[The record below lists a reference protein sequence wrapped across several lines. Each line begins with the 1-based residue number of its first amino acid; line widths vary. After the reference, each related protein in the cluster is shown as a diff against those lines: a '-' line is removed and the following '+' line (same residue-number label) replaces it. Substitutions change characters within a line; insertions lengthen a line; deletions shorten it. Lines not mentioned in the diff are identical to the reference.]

1 MSLTHARL
9 SHRAETAAVLVRGA
23 GVAGLAAALELSRR
37 GLSVTVA
44 DTRLEPGHGA
54 SFYAGG
60 MLAPWC
66 EAETAGPE
74 VLKLGLEAADW
85 WDAAVPGLVSRKGTL
100 VLCPPRDQAELRRFA
115 SRSSGHHM
123 VDADGIAELEP
134 ALAGRFMTGLFFE
147 NEAHLDPRLAMTAL
161 WKQLEAQGVTF
172 RLGDEA
178 QGAETD
184 ASLVIDCSGPGAIGR
199 MPGLRGVRGEMLY
212 LETTE
217 ISLSRPVRLLHP
229 RHPLYVV
236 PRGGGR
242 FMVGAT
248 MIESD
253 GGGPVT
259 ARSVMELANTAYA
272 LHPAFGE
279 ARIVELG
286 AGVRPAFD
294 DNMPRVVAEPQRLP
308 KGADLAVAGMYRHG
322 FLLAPAL
329 ARQAADMAMR
339 QLTET
344 KEGANR

>member
-1 MSLTHARL
+1 MRQTHSRL
-9 SHRAETAAVLVRGA
+9 SRLSGSSTVLVRGA
-23 GVAGLAAALELSRR
+23 GVAGLAAALELSRL
-37 GLSVTVA
+37 GLAVTVA
-44 DTRLEPGHGA
+44 DTGPAPGHGA

-115 SRSSGHHM
+115 SRSAGHRM
-123 VDADGIAELEP
+123 VDAAEIAELEP
-134 ALAGRFMTGLFFE
+134 ALAGRFLTGLFFE
-147 NEAHLDPRLAMTAL
+147 SEAHLDPRLAMAAL

-172 RLGDEA
+172 RLGDAA
-178 QGAETD
+178 QRAESE
-184 ASLVIDCSGPGAIGR
+184 ASLVIDCTGPGAIDR
-199 MPGLRGVRGEMLY
+199 VQGLRGVRGEMLY
-212 LETTE
+212 LETSE

-253 GGGPVT
+253 DGGPVT
-259 ARSVMELANTAYA
+259 ARSVMELTNTAYA

-294 DNMPRVVAEPQRLP
+294 DNMPRVVAEREHLP
-308 KGADLAVAGMYRHG
+308 PGTDLAVAGMYRHG

-329 ARQAADMAMR
+329 ARQAADMAARRLMEN
-339 QLTET
+339 T
-344 KEGANR
+344 GDANT

>member
-1 MSLTHARL
+1 MRQTHSRL
-9 SHRAETAAVLVRGA
+9 SRLSGSSTVLVRGA
-23 GVAGLAAALELSRR
+23 GVAGLASALELSRL
-37 GLSVTVA
+37 GLAVTVA
-44 DTRLEPGHGA
+44 DTSPVPGHGA

-85 WDAAVPGLVSRKGTL
+85 WEAAVPGLVSRKGTL

-115 SRSSGHHM
+115 SRSSGHRQ
-123 VDADGIAELEP
+123 VNAAEIAELEP

-147 NEAHLDPRLAMTAL
+147 SEAHLDPRLAMTAL
-161 WKQLEAQGVTF
+161 WQQLEAQGVTF
-172 RLGDEA
+172 RLGDAA
-178 QGAETD
+178 QGTESE

-212 LETTE
+212 LETGE

-253 GGGPVT
+253 DGGPVT
-259 ARSVMELANTAYA
+259 ARSVMELTNTAYA

-294 DNMPRVVAEPQRLP
+294 DNMPRVVAERERLP
-308 KGADLAVAGMYRHG
+308 QGTDLAVAGMYRHG

-329 ARQAADMAMR
+329 ARQAADMAAR
-339 QLTET
+339 RLLEN
-344 KEGANR
+344 KGDAKP

>member
-1 MSLTHARL
+1 MRQTHSRL
-9 SHRAETAAVLVRGA
+9 SRLSGSSTVLVRGA
-23 GVAGLAAALELSRR
+23 GVAGLASALELSRL
-37 GLSVTVA
+37 GLAVTVA
-44 DTRLEPGHGA
+44 DTSPVPGHGA

-85 WDAAVPGLVSRKGTL
+85 WEAAVPGLVSRKGTL

-115 SRSSGHHM
+115 SRSSGHRM
-123 VDADGIAELEP
+123 VDAAEIAELEP

-172 RLGDEA
+172 RLGDAA

-199 MPGLRGVRGEMLY
+199 MDGLRGVRGEMLY
-212 LETTE
+212 LETGE

-253 GGGPVT
+253 DGGPVT
-259 ARSVMELANTAYA
+259 ARSVMELTNTAYA

-294 DNMPRVVAEPQRLP
+294 DNMPRVVAERERLP
-308 KGADLAVAGMYRHG
+308 QGTDLAVAGMYRHG

-329 ARQAADMAMR
+329 ARQAADMAAR
-339 QLTET
+339 RLLEN
-344 KEGANR
+344 KGDAKP

>member
-1 MSLTHARL
+1 MSLTHAGL
-9 SHRAETAAVLVRGA
+9 SHAAETAAVLVRGA

-44 DTRLEPGHGA
+44 DTNSKPGHGA

-100 VLCPPRDQAELRRFA
+100 VLCPPRDQVELRRFA
-115 SRSSGHHM
+115 SRSSGHRM
-123 VDADGIAELEP
+123 VDAAEIAELEP
-134 ALAGRFMTGLFFE
+134 VLAGRFRTGLFFE
-147 NEAHLDPRLAMTAL
+147 EEAHLDPRLAMTAL
-161 WKQLEAQGVTF
+161 WKQLEAQGVSF

-236 PRGGGR
+236 PRGRGR

-253 GGGPVT
+253 DGGPVT

-294 DNMPRVVAEPQRLP
+294 DNMPRVVTEPERLP
-308 KGADLAVAGMYRHG
+308 QGADLAVAGMYRHG

-329 ARQAADMAMR
+329 ARQAADMAAR
-339 QLTET
+339 QLMET
-344 KEGANR
+344 RGGANP

>member
-1 MSLTHARL
+1 MRQTHSRL
-9 SHRAETAAVLVRGA
+9 SRLSGSSTVLVRGA
-23 GVAGLAAALELSRR
+23 GVAGLATALELSRL
-37 GLSVTVA
+37 GLAVTVA
-44 DTRLEPGHGA
+44 DTSPVPGHGA

-85 WDAAVPGLVSRKGTL
+85 WEAAVPGLVSRKGTL
-100 VLCPPRDQAELRRFA
+100 VLCPPRDQTELRRFA
-115 SRSSGHHM
+115 SRSAGHRM
-123 VDADGIAELEP
+123 VDAAEIAELEP

-147 NEAHLDPRLAMTAL
+147 SEAHLDPRLAMTAL
-161 WKQLEAQGVTF
+161 WQQLEAQGVTF
-172 RLGDEA
+172 RLGDAA
-178 QGAETD
+178 QGAESE
-184 ASLVIDCSGPGAIGR
+184 ASLVIDCTGPGAIDR
-199 MPGLRGVRGEMLY
+199 VQGLRGVRGEMLY
-212 LETTE
+212 LETGE

-253 GGGPVT
+253 DGGPVT
-259 ARSVMELANTAYA
+259 ARSVMELTNTAYA

-294 DNMPRVVAEPQRLP
+294 DNMPRVVAERERLP
-308 KGADLAVAGMYRHG
+308 QGTDLAVAGMYRHG

-329 ARQAADMAMR
+329 ARQAADMAARRLM
-339 QLTET
+339 EN
-344 KEGANR
+344 KGDANS

>member
-1 MSLTHARL
+1 MSQTHVGL
-9 SHRAETAAVLVRGA
+9 SHSAGSRPVVVRGA

-37 GLSVTVA
+37 GISVIVA
-44 DTRLEPGHGA
+44 DTNPAPGHGA

-85 WDAAVPGLVSRKGTL
+85 WEAAVPGLVSRKGTL

-115 SRSSGHHM
+115 SRSTGHRT
-123 VDADGIAELEP
+123 VNAAEIAELEP

-161 WKQLEAQGVTF
+161 WKQLKARGVTF
-172 RLGDEA
+172 QLGEAA
-178 QGAETD
+178 QGAD
-184 ASLVIDCSGPGAIGR
+184 LQASLVIDCTGPGAIGR

-212 LETTE
+212 LETDE

-253 GGGPVT
+253 DGGPVT

-294 DNMPRVVAEPQRLP
+294 DNMPRVVAEPERLP
-308 KGADLAVAGMYRHG
+308 HSADLAVAGMYRHG

-344 KEGANR
+344 KEGANP

>member
-1 MSLTHARL
+1 MRQTHSRL
-9 SHRAETAAVLVRGA
+9 SRLSGSSTVLVRGA
-23 GVAGLAAALELSRR
+23 GVAGLAAALELSRL
-37 GLSVTVA
+37 GLAVTVA
-44 DTRLEPGHGA
+44 DTSPAPGHGA

-85 WDAAVPGLVSRKGTL
+85 WEAAVPGLVSRKGTL

-115 SRSSGHHM
+115 SRSAGHRM
-123 VDADGIAELEP
+123 VDAAEIAELEP

-147 NEAHLDPRLAMTAL
+147 SEAHLDPRLAMTAL
-161 WKQLEAQGVTF
+161 WQQLEAQGVTF
-172 RLGDEA
+172 RLGDAA
-178 QGAETD
+178 QGAESE
-184 ASLVIDCSGPGAIGR
+184 ASLVIDCTGPGAIDR
-199 MPGLRGVRGEMLY
+199 VQGLRGVRGEMLY
-212 LETTE
+212 LETGE

-253 GGGPVT
+253 DGGPVT
-259 ARSVMELANTAYA
+259 ARSVMELTNTAYA

-294 DNMPRVVAEPQRLP
+294 DNMPRVVAEREHLP
-308 KGADLAVAGMYRHG
+308 PGTDLAVAGMYRHG

-329 ARQAADMAMR
+329 ARQAADMAARRLM
-339 QLTET
+339 EN
-344 KEGANR
+344 KGDANP